1 MGVQA
6 RPQMM
11 SLQQQQA
18 MMPNQQQYATL
29 QGQPMQTINAM
40 NMQRQQQPY
49 GMPMPS
55 AAAHLLMQ
63 QQQQQQVVAAQ
74 PRVDHPCVICKEK
87 DNVFTCAGSCGLHVH
102 VKCIGED
109 LLFPFKGL

>member
-1 MGVQA
+1 MEMQA

-29 QGQPMQTINAM
+29 QGQPMQTMNAM
-40 NMQRQQQPY
+40 NMQRQQQQQPY
-49 GMPMPS
+49 GMSMPP

-63 QQQQQQVVAAQ
+63 QQQQAVAAQ
-74 PRVDHPCVICKEK
+74 PRVDHPCVICKQK
-87 DNVFTCAGSCGLHVH
+87 DNVLTCAGSCGLHVH
-102 VKCIGED
+102 AKCIGED
-109 LLFPFKGL
+109 VLFPFKGP